1 LPRRYDA
8 SVACTAYPSQGPL
21 KLRAIYLLICWL
33 SLPEGMAATFF
44 AYPEPGRTHGRSR
57 RAEAQGRPS
66 LPAWGNL
73 RRQEANFAL
82 FSANTTKVEVCLFD
96 KTGKK
101 ETARIEL
108 PENTDQIFHG
118 YVRMSGPGTFYG
130 YRVHGPY
137 TPKRA
142 TVSIR
147 TSFCSILT
155 HVPCRR
161 DVRHPP
167 VTMPKGAATSGH
179 ARCLR
184 CRLRLEKKCRTKSWS
199 VAEDE
204 ELVRL
209 VIVAALEDAGFEV
222 IEAEHAEAALSVL
235 QINAASI
242 RVLFTDIQMPGTM
255 DGLALAHH
263 TAKNWPKIA
272 LLLTSARPRPH
283 QRSLPEK
290 CRFLAK
296 PYGHDHV
303 IRHIRELA
311 AAA

>member
-1 LPRRYDA
+1 MP
-8 SVACTAYPSQGPL
+8 
-21 KLRAIYLLICWL
+21 
-33 SLPEGMAATFF
+33 
-44 AYPEPGRTHGRSR
+44 
-57 RAEAQGRPS
+57 
-66 LPAWGNL
+66 
-73 RRQEANFAL
+73 
-82 FSANTTKVEVCLFD
+82 
-96 KTGKK
+96 
-101 ETARIEL
+101 
-108 PENTDQIFHG
+108 DQI
-118 YVRMSGPGTFYG
+118 
-130 YRVHGPY
+130 
-137 TPKRA
+137 
-142 TVSIR
+142 
-147 TSFCSILT
+147 
-155 HVPCRR
+155 
-161 DVRHPP
+161 P
-167 VTMPKGAATSGH
+167 V
-179 ARCLR
+179 L
-184 CRLRLEKKCRTKSWS
+184 

-222 IEAEHAEAALSVL
+222 IEAEHAEAALGVL